1 MDSYDPSDDRSF
13 LAPALAAGVSSM
25 GLMFAMSTRKDGTRF
40 LDDIAD
46 MATYMGDSSPLG
58 LMHTFRIREFAS
70 PFTSSAYQMRQ
81 INKQNVPGV
90 SASMADDTLSV
101 RYDSSFFQ
109 NKESISFLS
118 DVTGMSTEEL
128 REKGIHST
136 SSAQEFD
143 LLFQRKKNGIGSLT
157 AVPRQGVDKKSVL
170 LSSNVNLMEYSDTS
184 SELLDYGKS
193 APINPAAKGY
203 LQATGQYRHDGDH
216 KVGRIFKRKI
226 EAHADAVGDKAVH
239 AYAPYLP
246 VAAIRGDVDDA
257 AGLMRRTGLIRGV
270 AAASVERFN
279 RLIDQTVNLI
289 PSPKLQEMV
298 RATGIDRVKE
308 GPAIR
313 QYLMGYGKRALKLG
327 GIGLGVSTLSDF
339 RDDFGGLGNI
349 PISGIV
355 SAGLGMAFKK
365 FNFSNKTSFGVAA
378 ASFFGQVLTP
388 GMSNGLI
395 SGFAGAYSSLD
406 TLRGNTLNPFNYYR
420 RTMEGLLPGVS
431 TVEMGAFSAVAAVTL
446 GASQFRG
453 KTLLQH
459 GLEKIGFASEDY
471 VRPLRSIVEDKFKEK
486 AEGKFKFGM
495 RHLFT
500 DDEDLSYDRVRDYV
514 RTRNDAMRSARVQR
528 EADYADL
535 PAAKKYES
543 RLDQIASEY
552 HQSDSPFRRV
562 KLEARGLFED
572 VRASIMGLD
581 PKSHVAHDEFKL
593 RGRLGALGT
602 LGVAAFV
609 GHQVLT
615 GGLLGSMESSEE
627 LRDIYSGDQLVE
639 VKSGRWWLFGSRE
652 FGGDEANVKLRH
664 SRIAQIMN
672 GTDDAWEWG
681 NRQDS
686 LAITKFFLKNFTY
699 QQEEEL
705 MYRDPS
711 LASAS
716 AFENIPIVGGLLA
729 TTIGRVVKP
738 EKYIREN
745 EWNDP
750 DFPSYSA
757 LGDPISANSFGTRA
771 ANMYQQFTDMIG
783 MWGWA
788 ANTISKTTIGDQNF
802 ESRRPHLDT
811 IGYRTSMTASFW
823 ESEIGDPGTTE
834 AVRRVLMRRS
844 SEYETFNPLAN
855 DQPSWMPM
863 KLRMGSPTAKAGG
876 LARSLLPGPS
886 MENIYPELAGVHP
899 EDYPMIYRMRV
910 LSALAPETREFRETQ
925 KAVYEMAKNGAYKEE
940 ELKQIEQM
948 SQDAGRILRGYV
960 NEKVNPRAIEV
971 PLISSLTQAAWQ
983 TGWAAARSAAAPAEY
998 LVPFGFRPFQKFTG
1012 FMRDPIEQYKYE
1024 NVYGSPTGDWQAPW
1038 NDWFRPAFLT
1048 AGSLLPGEFTPS
1060 YRKKIH
1066 DTNEYFDKLEF
1077 YKYAS
1082 LALEAEKMGGNAND
1096 LYRRAAETR
1105 YGINPYGST
1114 MGVYWS
1120 LPIEQRKYM
1129 HSFLEASERERSQ
1142 ILKILPEDHKHLYR
1156 AMWQRL
1162 DSGEDMELFGGSRS
1176 QDVDPRYIRQRFY
1189 ELLNYFEENPLP
1201 PPDFIGW
1208 DQGVKMDD
1216 IRVLFINEEASNM
1229 HNYNVWEKQVRYAR
1243 AEPMAVMAAQQLSAI
1258 TAGDAYR
1265 AASRTGMD
1273 ISVTPTGGKTG
1284 SVNLE
1289 LGDTREDGITSA
1301 LQGFL

>member
-25 GLMFAMSTRKDGTRF
+25 GLMFAMSTRSDGTRF
-40 LDDIAD
+40 LDDVAD

-90 SASMADDTLSV
+90 SASMADDVLSV

-109 NKESISFLS
+109 NKESINYLS
-118 DVTGMSTEEL
+118 DITGLSPEDL
-128 REKGIHST
+128 KDKGIGSIDT
-136 SSAQEFD
+136 AQEFD
-143 LLFQRKKNGIGSLT
+143 LLFERKNNEIGSLT
-157 AVPRQGVDKKSVL
+157 AVPKRGVDKKSVL
-170 LSSNVNLMEYSDTS
+170 LSSNINLMEYSDTS
-184 SELLDYGKS
+184 KEALDFARS
-193 APINPAAKGY
+193 SPINPAAKGY
-203 LQATGQYRHDGDH
+203 LQATGQYRHKGDY
-216 KVGRIFKRKI
+216 KVGRVFKRKI
-226 EAHADAVGDKAVH
+226 EAHSQELGSKAVH
-239 AYAPYLP
+239 SYAPFLP
-246 VAAIRGDVDDA
+246 VAAVRGSIDGPGDI
-257 AGLMRRTGLIRGV
+257 GRRTSLIRGV
-270 AAASVERFN
+270 AAAGVERFN
-279 RLIDQTVNLI
+279 RLIDQTVGLI

-298 RATGIDRVKE
+298 RAAGIDRVKE
-308 GPAIR
+308 APALK
-313 QYLMGYGKRALKLG
+313 QYFMGYGKKAMKLG
-327 GIGLGVSTLSDF
+327 AIGLGVSTLSDF

-355 SAGLGMAFKK
+355 SAGLGVAFKK

-420 RTMEGLLPGVS
+420 RTMEGFLPGVS
-431 TVEMGAFSAVAAVTL
+431 TVEMGALSAAAAVTL

-459 GLEKIGFASEDY
+459 GMEKVGFRSEDY
-471 VRPLRSIVEDKFKEK
+471 VRPFRSIVEEKFKEK
-486 AEGKFKFGM
+486 AQGKFKFGM
-495 RHLFT
+495 RHLLT
-500 DDEDLSYDRVRDYV
+500 DDESLSYDRVRDYV
-514 RTRNDAMRSARVQR
+514 RTRNDAVRSARVQR
-528 EADYADL
+528 EAEYADL
-535 PAAKKYES
+535 PAAKKYEK

-562 KLEARGLFED
+562 ELEARGLFED

-581 PKSHVAHDEFKL
+581 PKQHVAHDEFKL
-593 RGRLGALGT
+593 RGRLGSLGT
-602 LGVAAFV
+602 LGVAAFM
-609 GHQVLT
+609 GQQLLT

-627 LRDIYSGDQLVE
+627 LRDIYSGNQLVE

-686 LAITKFFLKNFTY
+686 LSITKFFLKNFTY

-729 TTIGRVVKP
+729 ATIGRVVKP

-788 ANTISKTTIGDQNF
+788 ANTMSSTLIGDQNF

-823 ESEIGDPGTTE
+823 DSEIGDPGTTE

-863 KLRMGSPTAKAGG
+863 KLRMGSPTAKVGG
-876 LARSLLPGPS
+876 LAKSLLPGPS

-940 ELKQIEQM
+940 ELKQIERM
-948 SQDAGRILRGYV
+948 SEVAGRTLRGYV

-983 TGWAAARSAAAPAEY
+983 TGWAAARSTVAPAEY
-998 LVPFGFRPFQKFTG
+998 LVPFGFRPLQKFTG

-1048 AGSLLPGEFTPS
+1048 AASLLPGEFTPS

-1082 LALEAEKMGGNAND
+1082 LALEAEKMGGNASD

-1129 HSFLEASERERSQ
+1129 HSFLEASERKRSQ
-1142 ILKILPEDHKHLYR
+1142 ILKILPEDHRHLYK

-1243 AEPMAVMAAQQLSAI
+1243 AEPMAVIGARQLSAI
-1258 TAGDAYR
+1258 TSGDAYESV
-1265 AASRTGMD
+1265 SRTGMN
-1273 ISVTPTGGKTG
+1273 ISVTPTGARSG
-1284 SVNLE
+1284 SANLE
-1289 LGDTREDGITSA
+1289 LADTREDGMIST
-1301 LQGFL
+1301 LERFL